1 MQNLSVKEKFTITP
15 SLKFMLAGWLTDF
28 DVFFIFFQFSFEGF
42 CITTKIVLS
51 YECFVL
57 LFIDYVIA
65 FALHLL
71 PLASR

>member
-1 MQNLSVKEKFTITP
+1 MEIHV
-15 SLKFMLAGWLTDF
+15 GWLVDRF
-28 DVFFIFFQFSFEGF
+28 WCVLNFLLIYFEGF